1 MRAGEPEIEELA
13 ESIEPP
19 LKLADASP
27 LRPMGDRK
35 EADRLRIAEQLISL
49 VAPDS
54 FAADQYR
61 SLRHTVER
69 VRHEFGLQVLAVTS
83 PAPGDGKTLTTLN
96 LAGAIAQSPNARVLV
111 IDADLRRPSVSE
123 YLGLGSLRSPGL
135 ADAIENPDIDL
146 PRVVRSL
153 EGFNLSVLPAG
164 SPRTAPY
171 ELLNSPRLESLLKE
185 ARRHYDCVLIDTP
198 PAVPMPDCRLIERW
212 VDGFFVVVAAHKTP
226 RKLVAETLNLLDPAK
241 LVGVIF
247 NGDDRPM
254 SSYYGYYGDY
264 YSGSS
269 HRSDRHVSW
278 WRRIFSRNRPTLR

>member
-1 MRAGEPEIEELA
+1 M
-13 ESIEPP
+13 
-19 LKLADASP
+19 
-27 LRPMGDRK
+27 
-35 EADRLRIAEQLISL
+35 
-49 VAPDS
+49 
-54 FAADQYR
+54 
-61 SLRHTVER
+61 
-69 VRHEFGLQVLAVTS
+69 
-83 PAPGDGKTLTTLN
+83 
-96 LAGAIAQSPNARVLV
+96 
-111 IDADLRRPSVSE
+111 
-123 YLGLGSLRSPGL
+123 
-135 ADAIENPDIDL
+135 
-146 PRVVRSL
+146 
-153 EGFNLSVLPAG
+153 
-164 SPRTAPY
+164 
-171 ELLNSPRLESLLKE
+171 LKE